1 MGVAYKTDSQQVK
14 SQKSLWK
21 QRNFLLLWTSGL
33 LWSFGFQ
40 FYYVAL
46 PLLIYKLTQSAS
58 AMSIMRAVEFIPN
71 IVFGMIIGVIVDRY
85 SRKGVM
91 FATTLLQVV
100 CLATLVVLLMSD
112 NLQIWHMYL
121 IGFLVSTAGYAFG
134 NAQHSAFPQIFA
146 KEQLTEANSHFSFAH
161 TLMSMIGPGI
171 AGMMIAWFSYETN
184 FITYLCILL
193 VSLILVKAT
202 LIPKVT
208 TPPKQT
214 NKSSIWSEMT
224 EGWDEL
230 VQNKLLLAPT
240 IIILLL
246 NFISGLGNIIVFYA
260 VDLLHATEE
269 QVGYMLSLGAVGG
282 LLGSL
287 AVPRLK
293 KRFPRGKMFLFSMYL
308 VLAGT
313 VLLNFAN
320 TWWLVG
326 ISQFIRTFAVI
337 VINVNYFSFRQ
348 EFTPNHLLGRVS
360 GTSSMLMKLALP
372 LGLFLSGIW
381 AEVWSVSSLFVC
393 CSILMFMLCFALRG
407 NPIKEVK

>member
-1 MGVAYKTDSQQVK
+1 MEAIYKSGPQTESK
-14 SQKSLWK
+14 PPLWR

-33 LWSFGFQ
+33 IWSFGFQ

-58 AMSIMRAVEFIPN
+58 AMSVMRAIEFLPN
-71 IVFGMIIGVIVDRY
+71 IIFGMIIGVLVDRY
-85 SRKGVM
+85 NRKKVM

-100 CLATLVVLLMSD
+100 CMAFLVILLFSDTLQL
-112 NLQIWHMYL
+112 WHMYL
-121 IGFLVSTAGYAFG
+121 IGFIVSTAGFAFG
-134 NAQHSAFPQIFA
+134 NAQHSAFPQIFG
-146 KEQLTEANSHFSFAH
+146 KDQLTEANSHFSFAN

-171 AGMMIAWFSYETN
+171 AGIMIAWFSYEAN
-184 FITYLCILL
+184 FMIYLSLL
-193 VSLILVKAT
+193 LMSLILVQWT
-202 LIPKVT
+202 IIPQVSNPVKENR
-208 TPPKQT
+208 KH
-214 NKSSIWSEMT
+214 SIWNDMK

-230 VQNKLLLAPT
+230 TQNKLLLAPT

-269 QVGYMLSLGAVGG
+269 DVGFMLSLGAVGG

-287 AVPRLK
+287 VVPHLK
-293 KRFPRGKMFLFSMYL
+293 KRFRRGQLFLFAMYL

-313 VLLNFAN
+313 LMLNFAT

-337 VINVNYFSFRQ
+337 VINVNYLSFRQ
-348 EFTPNHLLGRVS
+348 EFTPNHLLGRVA

-381 AEVWSVSSLFVC
+381 AEVWTVSSLFIC
-393 CSILMFMLCFALRG
+393 TSILMSLLCLGMRG
-407 NPIKEVK
+407 NPIGSLK

>member
-1 MGVAYKTDSQQVK
+1 MDVAYQSEPKIDSK
-14 SQKSLWK
+14 RSLWK

-46 PLLIYKLTQSAS
+46 PLLIYKLSQSAS

-71 IVFGMIIGVIVDRY
+71 IMFGMIIGVIVDRY
-85 SRKGVM
+85 SRKKVM
-91 FATTLLQVV
+91 FVTTLVQVL
-100 CLATLVVLLMSD
+100 CLCILVILLMAES
-112 NLQIWHMYL
+112 LHIWHMYL
-121 IGFLVSTAGYAFG
+121 IGFIVSTAGYAFG
-134 NAQHSAFPQIFA
+134 NAQHSAFPQIFS
-146 KEQLTEANSHFSFAH
+146 KEQLTEANSHFSFAN

-171 AGMMIAWFSYETN
+171 AGMMIVWFSYETN
-184 FITYLCILL
+184 FITYLVILL
-193 VSLILVKAT
+193 ISLVLVQLT
-202 LIPKVT
+202 TIPKVLA
-208 TPPKQT
+208 PPKT
-214 NKSSIWSEMT
+214 KDKSSFLKDMK

-260 VDLLHATEE
+260 VDLLQATEKE
-269 QVGYMLSLGAVGG
+269 VGYMLSIGAVGG
-282 LLGSL
+282 LVGSL
-287 AVPRLK
+287 AVPHLK
-293 KRFPRGKMFLFSMYL
+293 KHFRRGQLFQYSMYI

-313 VLLNFAN
+313 IILNFAD

-348 EFTPNHLLGRVS
+348 EFTPNYLLGRVA

-372 LGLFLSGIW
+372 FGLFISGIW
-381 AEVWSVSSLFVC
+381 AEAWNVSSLFIC
-393 CSILMFMLCFALRG
+393 CSILMLLLCLFMRG
-407 NPIKEVK
+407 NPIGTVK

>member
-1 MGVAYKTDSQQVK
+1 MDVAYQSDPPVK

-46 PLLIYKLTQSAS
+46 PLLIYKLSQSAS

-71 IVFGMIIGVIVDRY
+71 ILFGMIIGVIVDRY
-85 SRKGVM
+85 NRKRVM
-91 FATTLLQVV
+91 FATTLIQVV
-100 CLATLVVLLMSD
+100 SLSSLVLLLISD
-112 NLQIWHMYL
+112 HLLIWHMYL
-121 IGFLVSTAGYAFG
+121 IGFVVSTAGYAFG
-134 NAQHSAFPQIFA
+134 NAQHSVFPQIFE

-161 TLMSMIGPGI
+161 TLMSIIGPGI
-171 AGMMIAWFSYETN
+171 AGIMIAWFSYETN
-184 FITYLCILL
+184 FITYLSMLL
-193 VSLILVKAT
+193 VSLILVKFT
-202 LIPKVT
+202 IIPKVSAPT
-208 TPPKQT
+208 KNNKQ
-214 NKSSIWSEMT
+214 SSIWSEMK
-224 EGWDEL
+224 EGWEEL

-269 QVGYMLSLGAVGG
+269 QVGYMLSFGAVGG
-282 LLGSL
+282 LVGSL

-293 KRFPRGKMFLFSMYL
+293 KRFPRGKMFLYSMYL

-313 VLLNFAN
+313 LLLNFAN
-320 TWWLVG
+320 NWWLVG

-348 EFTPNHLLGRVS
+348 EFTPNHLLGRVA

-381 AEVWSVSSLFVC
+381 AEVWNVSSLFIC

-407 NPIKEVK
+407 NLINNVK